1 MGLITT
7 TIKYKNNLNFEYII
21 YITTI
26 YKIIKDIKNIA
37 YIQTIYSHRRLII
50 I

>member
-26 YKIIKDIKNIA
+26 YKIIKDIKI
-37 YIQTIYSHRRLII
+37 
-50 I
+50 